1 MAVFQEP
8 GAVRRA
14 SPGASDEP
22 VHRLSRKPR
31 GLSYEEGAAALRPGG
46 PVEAQRAPE
55 SLVLPGIGDR
65 VPTDEEIKR
74 MSAQWWERLMEY
86 YDRWGHWPWERG
98 QQRREYVY
106 EKDREQDVRDR
117 AEYQKARALIA
128 RERRERERRGR
139 APQYYYHG
147 TAVANLHSIQQ
158 IGLKAGVR
166 PGLTARAS
174 ASRKPTKIDSTHV
187 FLYPDDSSS
196 RHVADR
202 LKQETAL
209 LRVNINALDP
219 DRVNITD
226 SELQFGGV
234 IGPELI
240 EVNMGDGTWM
250 PLTDLTFVNRPVRGV
265 PVPRWLL
272 QDDVARTLPDA
283 DDSDESDDDFDDDWV

>member
-1 MAVFQEP
+1 M
-8 GAVRRA
+8 
-14 SPGASDEP
+14 
-22 VHRLSRKPR
+22 
-31 GLSYEEGAAALRPGG
+31 
-46 PVEAQRAPE
+46 
-55 SLVLPGIGDR
+55 
-65 VPTDEEIKR
+65 
-74 MSAQWWERLMEY
+74 
-86 YDRWGHWPWERG
+86 
-98 QQRREYVY
+98 
-106 EKDREQDVRDR
+106 
-117 AEYQKARALIA
+117 
-128 RERRERERRGR
+128 
-139 APQYYYHG
+139 
-147 TAVANLHSIQQ
+147 
-158 IGLKAGVR
+158 
-166 PGLTARAS
+166 TARAS